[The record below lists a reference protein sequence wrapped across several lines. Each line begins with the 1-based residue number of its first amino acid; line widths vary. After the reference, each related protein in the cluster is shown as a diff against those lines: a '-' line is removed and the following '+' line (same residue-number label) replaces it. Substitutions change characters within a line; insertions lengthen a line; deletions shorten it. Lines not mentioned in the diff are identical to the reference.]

1 MHTFVKNY
9 LPLLQNVENLKELFP
24 ASGFNTIN
32 RRNKSPKELL
42 SPSLFLNG
50 KSAKRNNI
58 ISCNSCDFCNNYMV
72 FENMFTCAVTGKKYF
87 VKAELHRNSCNV
99 IYLVECSNCK
109 QQYIDSALNSNSS
122 LKSISLTLKLT
133 KIVVGLL
140 AILITYAVT
149 PVIPI
154 FI

>member
-1 MHTFVKNY
+1 MDTFVKYY

-24 ASGFNTIN
+24 ASGFNTIY
-32 RRNKSPKELL
+32 RRNKNLNELL

-50 KSAKRNNI
+50 KSAKSNSI
-58 ISCNSCDFCNNYMV
+58 ISGNSCDFCNNYMV

-87 VKAELHRNSCNV
+87 VKSELHRNSCNV